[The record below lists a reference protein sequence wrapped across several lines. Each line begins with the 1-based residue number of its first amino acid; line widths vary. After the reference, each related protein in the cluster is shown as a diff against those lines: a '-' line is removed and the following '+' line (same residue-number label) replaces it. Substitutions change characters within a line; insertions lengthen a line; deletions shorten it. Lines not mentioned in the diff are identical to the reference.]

1 MAMQLSVAF
10 YLFKIV
16 GLLIGRLLSKIHR
29 TPPFSNGTLTNKYF
43 TVYNKMHLNLMN
55 VFLVEQKK
63 RTKSLNIENY
73 KLISTIEDNQQKK

>member
-1 MAMQLSVAF
+1 
-10 YLFKIV
+10 
-16 GLLIGRLLSKIHR
+16 
-29 TPPFSNGTLTNKYF
+29 
-43 TVYNKMHLNLMN
+43 MN